1 MFGLACL
8 APALPFTA
16 ALPQSRPE
24 SQTPP
29 FKADLRVD
37 TNRDGTVDLS
47 GTTDTDGEDTWSETS
62 GAFFLPNKGHTGYH
76 CGNNDLCHDAST
88 NLQWAPEYMAP
99 MRTVPMP
106 DIRDSA
112 TATIAISD
120 PVARE
125 NVRSFLDYPGR
136 IAEINFEYLDE
147 LPPVENDRWVYLEND
162 TPIPADK
169 LREGLTL
176 CIDARDTRR
185 TGGWDGRVLVEFKVT
200 DGSRSSSDK
209 VMLRVAPVLTHHH
222 LQPVERVF
230 VTKKTLR

>member
-8 APALPFTA
+8 ALALPLTA

-47 GTTDTDGEDTWSETS
+47 GTTDTNGKHTWSETS
-62 GAFFLPNKGHTGYH
+62 GALFLPNIGHTGRH
-76 CGNNDLCHDAST
+76 CGNNDLCRDAST

-106 DIRDSA
+106 DIRGSA
-112 TATIAISD
+112 TATIA
-120 PVARE
+120 
-125 NVRSFLDYPGR
+125 
-136 IAEINFEYLDE
+136 YLDE
-147 LPPVENDRWVYLEND
+147 LPPVENDRWVYLEKD

-169 LREGLTL
+169 FIPSKSRCNITIHPGCRNSQSER
-176 CIDARDTRR
+176 IDQA
-185 TGGWDGRVLVEFKVT
+185 
-200 DGSRSSSDK
+200 
-209 VMLRVAPVLTHHH
+209 
-222 LQPVERVF
+222 
-230 VTKKTLR
+230 

>member
-62 GAFFLPNKGHTGYH
+62 GAFSSQIKGIPDTIAGIMTSAMM
-76 CGNNDLCHDAST
+76 L
-88 NLQWAPEYMAP
+88 LQICSGHQNIWPRCA
-99 MRTVPMP
+99 TVPMP

-185 TGGWDGRVLVEFKVT
+185 TGGWIGEF
-200 DGSRSSSDK
+200 
-209 VMLRVAPVLTHHH
+209 
-222 LQPVERVF
+222 
-230 VTKKTLR
+230 